1 MKRRLLIRAVASIA
15 IAILT
20 LVGQAAES
28 SGSSTKRES
37 FDHDPGWEGYNN
49 RVTPKRSR
57 TVAQDFGLSTTNVAG
72 VASGELG
79 GQISRAA
86 KPAFYADKIKPLT
99 LNDHLTASGSFA
111 LTKTTAGSGIFFGFF
126 RAEQPGGGGR
136 PVCSLGLD
144 MDGEA
149 AGVRLAVRL
158 ITTKNQSCGTFITPF
173 IPGKFRPT
181 PIRNDGTRYHWK
193 LDYDP
198 EGAGGRGRFTFT
210 LESAAHK
217 TGELE
222 KPDQPEN
229 YRQEARRRF
238 PSTTTFAVE
247 LPEGFRQQGTTFDHF
262 GLMN

>member
-1 MKRRLLIRAVASIA
+1 MKRHLLIRAVASIA
-15 IAILT
+15 IAILS

-57 TVAQDFGLSTTNVAG
+57 TVAQDFGFSTTNVAG
-72 VASGELG
+72 VASGEMG
-79 GQISRAA
+79 GKIWRAA
-86 KPAFYADKIKPLT
+86 KPAFYADKTETKT
-99 LNDHLTASGSFA
+99 LQDHLTASGSFA

-126 RAEQPGGGGR
+126 RAEQPGSGGR

-149 AGVRLAVRL
+149 SGARIAVRL
-158 ITTKNQSCGTFITPF
+158 ITAKNQSCGTFITPF

-181 PIRNDGTRYHWK
+181 PIRNDGTRYRWT

-198 EGAGGRGRFTFT
+198 AGAAGRGQFKFT
-210 LESAAHK
+210 LHGDVPRPGEFSNSDIPELHK
-217 TGELE
+217 A
-222 KPDQPEN
+222 
-229 YRQEARRRF
+229 EARRRF
-238 PSTTTFAVE
+238 PDVTTFTVD
-247 LPEGFRQQGTTFDHF
+247 LPDGYKKQGTTFDHF
-262 GLMN
+262 G